1 MKKEIKNFYDSI
13 LEDEGLERALE
24 ISLGLEKIVKIND
37 ENINSFITYQEEK
50 IEKLEIMCEKILQ
63 SYDNTLWQFLIS
75 SVFLIVV
82 NLLLIYLIFK

>member
-1 MKKEIKNFYDSI
+1 MKKEIKKFYDSI

-37 ENINSFITYQEEK
+37 ENINVFITYQEEK

-63 SYDNTLWQFLIS
+63 SYDNASWQFLIS
-75 SVFLIVV
+75 SAFLIII

>member
-24 ISLGLEKIVKIND
+24 ISLGLEKIIKIND
-37 ENINSFITYQEEK
+37 ENINVFITYQEEK

-63 SYDNTLWQFLIS
+63 SYDNASWQFLIS
-75 SVFLIVV
+75 SVFLIII
-82 NLLLIYLIFK
+82 NLLLIYLVFK